1 MEMTSFLS
9 ECVYVCGSLLGLSTR
24 LLALQRGGGIGV
36 MERYIRT
43 DLKSVE
49 KGTRE
54 KLV

>member
-1 MEMTSFLS
+1 ML
-9 ECVYVCGSLLGLSTR
+9 CVFVGLEYQTACSSK
-24 LLALQRGGGIGV
+24 GGGIGV